1 MYIIASID
9 IHTYVYPKIKEIK
22 KAMDSTNQTL
32 SSPTLL
38 ITIIILL
45 YLFIYSK
52 LSKPKK
58 ASKKPPQ
65 AGGAW
70 PIIGHLHKLSGTGL
84 PHMTLGAMADQY
96 GSAFTIQLGTK
107 QALVVSSWKVAKEC
121 FTTNDRALAS
131 RPSSIAS
138 KIMGYNNGIFALA
151 PYSQYWRELRKIA
164 VQEFLSNRRLE
175 SLKHTWKTEI
185 EVSMKELHDTWAS
198 TNNKN
203 NNSQVLVE
211 MKQWFTDLTMN
222 IVMRLV
228 VGKRWF
234 GRNASG
240 IDEAEARQCE
250 RTMKRFFTLAG
261 TFMVEDSVPLVGWLD
276 VQGYR
281 REMRSIARELER
293 VLEGLLE
300 EHKCRR
306 RDGKAEQEQ
315 DFMDVMLSALK
326 EKPNFTDRDPD
337 TVNKSTCL
345 TLILGASDTTMV
357 TLTWTLS
364 LLLNNPHVL
373 KKAQEE
379 LMAQVGND
387 RHVDESDIKNLVYL
401 QAIIKETMRLYPP
414 APLSGPREAIEDAVV
429 AGYHVPVGMR
439 VIVNLWKIQR
449 DPSIWTDPLEF
460 QPERFLTTHQGVNV
474 WGQHYELIPF
484 GSGRRSCPGIALALQ
499 VVQLTLA
506 RLLHGFELIRPS
518 GALVDMTESV
528 GLTNVKVT
536 PVEVLLAPRLP
547 PQLYEA

>member
-1 MYIIASID
+1 M
-9 IHTYVYPKIKEIK
+9 
-22 KAMDSTNQTL
+22 
-32 SSPTLL
+32 
-38 ITIIILL
+38 
-45 YLFIYSK
+45 
-52 LSKPKK
+52 
-58 ASKKPPQ
+58 PPQ

-96 GSAFTIQLGTK
+96 GSAFTIQLGMK

-138 KIMGYNNGIFALA
+138 KIMGYNNGTFALA
-151 PYSQYWRELRKIA
+151 PYGQYWREVRKIA
-164 VQEFLSNRRLE
+164 VQEFLSNL
-175 SLKHTWKTEI
+175 
-185 EVSMKELHDTWAS
+185 
-198 TNNKN
+198 
-203 NNSQVLVE
+203 
-211 MKQWFTDLTMN
+211 
-222 IVMRLV
+222 RLV

-234 GRNASG
+234 GRNVSG
-240 IDEAEARQCE
+240 VDEAEVRQCQ
-250 RTMKRFFTLAG
+250 RTVKRFFTLAG

-293 VLEGLLE
+293 MFEGLLE

-306 RDGKAEQEQ
+306 RNGKAEQEQ
-315 DFMDVMLSALK
+315 DFMDVMLSALT
-326 EKPNFTDRDPD
+326 ETSNFTDRDPD
-337 TVNKSTCL
+337 TVNKATCL

-387 RHVDESDIKNLVYL
+387 RLVDESDIKNLVYL
-401 QAIIKETMRLYPP
+401 QAIIKETIRLYPP
-414 APLSGPREAIEDAVV
+414 APLSAPREAIEDVVV

-460 QPERFLTTHQGVNV
+460 QPERFLTTHKGIDV
-474 WGQHYELIPF
+474 WGQHYEFTPF

-506 RLLHGFELIRPS
+506 RLLHEFELIRPS
-518 GALVDMTESV
+518 CAPVDMTESV

-536 PVEVLLAPRLP
+536 PIEVLLAPRLP
-547 PQLYEA
+547 PQLYKA